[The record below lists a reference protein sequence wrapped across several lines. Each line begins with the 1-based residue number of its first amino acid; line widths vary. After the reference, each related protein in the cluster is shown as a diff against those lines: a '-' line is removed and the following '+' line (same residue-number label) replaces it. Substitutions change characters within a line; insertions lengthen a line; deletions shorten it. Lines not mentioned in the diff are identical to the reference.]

1 VTKTSDRLTD
11 PVWSGPQGGQPVIVL
26 GSFDLGPH
34 GYVAEE
40 WWIDGTARS
49 WQGSGDLGD
58 DGHWNTK
65 VESTCPFR
73 TRIVVCRPDNA
84 ERFNGTTVVEWL
96 NVSGGGDGSPD
107 WFFLHR
113 HLMRQ
118 GSAWVGVS
126 AQKAGI
132 DGGGFF
138 ESGMHLKAV
147 DPARYGVLS
156 HPGDAFAF
164 DIFSQTG
171 KALRTDDGPLAGFL
185 SETLLAV
192 GESQSAMFLVTYV
205 NAVDHHDQVYDGYLI
220 HGRGSSGV
228 SLDAQMLSTE
238 NNPTE
243 GGVSVDSLESAVSLF
258 TGRQRIRADVRV
270 PVMTVQSETDLVM
283 MAGIRGRQA
292 DSERSC
298 WWEIAGAAHFDT
310 YGLIASQHDD
320 GSLSPAELALLMRPV
335 DEVFE
340 MKATGLINSG
350 PQQHYVLNAA
360 LAHLEEWARNG
371 TPPPHAPHIEN
382 DTEDELVLLRDD
394 FGIAK
399 GGLRTPWVDVPVAV
413 LSGQASEGE
422 AFLPLFGSTHPFDEA
437 RLEEL
442 YPGGR
447 SQYLEKFE
455 TRLDEAIEGGFI
467 LQADRAEIL
476 SVAASAYPMS

>member
-1 VTKTSDRLTD
+1 
-11 PVWSGPQGGQPVIVL
+11 
-26 GSFDLGPH
+26 
-34 GYVAEE
+34 
-40 WWIDGTARS
+40 
-49 WQGSGDLGD
+49 
-58 DGHWNTK
+58 
-65 VESTCPFR
+65 
-73 TRIVVCRPDNA
+73 
-84 ERFNGTTVVEWL
+84 
-96 NVSGGGDGSPD
+96 
-107 WFFLHR
+107 
-113 HLMRQ
+113 
-118 GSAWVGVS
+118 
-126 AQKAGI
+126 
-132 DGGGFF
+132 
-138 ESGMHLKAV
+138 
-147 DPARYGVLS
+147 
-156 HPGDAFAF
+156 
-164 DIFSQTG
+164 
-171 KALRTDDGPLAGFL
+171 
-185 SETLLAV
+185 
-192 GESQSAMFLVTYV
+192 MFLVTYV

-310 YGLIASQHDD
+310 YGLIASQQDD